1 MMGSNAYGT
10 DEKTKVDA
18 DTELSPTHSN
28 IVGEVHELTP
38 GETTKR
44 GLKSRHAQMISLGGT
59 IGTGLF
65 VGSGQGLRIGGPLF
79 FFLGYCLLTFLVFG
93 IVCPCALYFSVYSMK
108 LTIWLQVTATTEMS
122 SYLPV
127 PGSTMAYFGTRF
139 WSKSMG
145 FALGWMYWYIFTIT
159 VAAEITAAGL
169 VVQYW
174 HPPVNVAV
182 WLTIFILVIIALNC
196 FPVKYYGETEFW
208 FASLKIFGI
217 IGLLIMAL
225 VLIFGGGPNHE
236 RLGFHYWKHP
246 GPMNQYTVSGAS
258 GRLAAFFGTV
268 TFSIFAFAF
277 APELLVVTGGE
288 MESPRRN
295 LPIAGKRY
303 FWRLIF
309 FYVAGALAISMIVSS
324 DDDLLLGG
332 GSGAGASPWAIAAK
346 RAGIRGLD
354 SVINAVI
361 LTSAWSSGNSYLFL
375 ASRTLYSMALVGNAP
390 RIFTRCTKSG
400 IPYIATG
407 TSACFC
413 LLAYLNVSDSGA
425 TVFNWFA
432 NLINTGGYISW
443 IMICIIYLR
452 FRKAT
457 FVQGITDLPYR
468 SSFQPY
474 MSYISGSILTILL
487 LVSGFVN
494 FVHGHWNTS
503 NFLTSYIGIAIFLA
517 LFFGHKLFAGR
528 HDAWVVAPQSM
539 DLVSGLDMVIAK
551 ETPARRK
558 SVSVGVMQRLW
569 E

>member
-1 MMGSNAYGT
+1 
-10 DEKTKVDA
+10 
-18 DTELSPTHSN
+18 
-28 IVGEVHELTP
+28 
-38 GETTKR
+38 
-44 GLKSRHAQMISLGGT
+44 
-59 IGTGLF
+59 
-65 VGSGQGLRIGGPLF
+65 
-79 FFLGYCLLTFLVFG
+79 
-93 IVCPCALYFSVYSMK
+93 
-108 LTIWLQVTATTEMS
+108 
-122 SYLPV
+122 
-127 PGSTMAYFGTRF
+127 MAYFGSRF
-139 WSKSMG
+139 YSKSMG

-169 VVQYW
+169 VIQYW
-174 HPPVNVAV
+174 HPPVSVAV
-182 WLTIFILVIIALNC
+182 WITIFTLVIIGLNC

-208 FASLKIFGI
+208 FASLKVFGI

-236 RLGFHYWKHP
+236 LLGFHYWKHP
-246 GPMNQYTVSGAS
+246 GPINQYTVGGAS
-258 GRLAAFFGTV
+258 GRVAAFFGTV

-309 FYVAGALAISMIVSS
+309 FYVAGAFAISMIVSS
-324 DDDLLLGG
+324 DDSLLLGG

-375 ASRTLYSMALVGNAP
+375 ASRNLYSMALVGNAP
-390 RIFTRCTKSG
+390 QIFTRCTKSG
-400 IPYIATG
+400 VPYVATA

-443 IMICIIYLR
+443 IAICVIYLR

-474 MSYISGSILTILL
+474 MSYVSGSILLILL
-487 LVSGFVN
+487 LASGSVN
-494 FVHGHWNTS
+494 FIHGHWNTS
-503 NFLTSYIGIAIFLA
+503 DFLTSYIGIAIFLV
-517 LFFGHKLFAGR
+517 LYFGHKLFAGR
-528 HDAWVVAPQSM
+528 HDAWIVAPQNM
-539 DLVSGLDMVIAK
+539 DLVSGLDMVIAR
-551 ETPARRK
+551 ETPARRQ
-558 SVSVGVMQRLW
+558 SVGVGVMQRLW